1 MSTAAAVIPTGTW
14 TIDPSHSVVG
24 FSVKHMGIATVRGT
38 FEAFSGGL
46 VVDGPLSGARIEA
59 TVEAGSINTREE
71 QRDAHLRSAD
81 FFDAENHPQLR
92 FVSTGV
98 RVRDEETLVVTGDL
112 SMAGQTHP
120 VELTAEID
128 GLDTDPWGNERVG
141 LSLSGQLSR
150 GKWGMTFN
158 QALGS
163 GNLLV
168 SDKVKIAIDVSAIR
182 QAA

>member
-1 MSTAAAVIPTGTW
+1 MATAAVSIPTGTW

-24 FSVKHMGIATVRGT
+24 FAVKHMGIATVRGT
-38 FEAFSGGL
+38 FDAFAGSL
-46 VVDGPLSGARIEA
+46 TVDGPLSGARFAA
-59 TVEAGSINTREE
+59 TIDAGSINTREE

-81 FFDAENHPQLR
+81 FFDAENHPELR
-92 FVSTGV
+92 FASTAV
-98 RVRDEETLVVTGDL
+98 RVVDEETLVVSGDL
-112 SMAGQTHP
+112 TMAGQTHP

-128 GLDTDPWGNERVG
+128 GLETDPWGNERVG

-150 GKWGMTFN
+150 GEWGMTFN

-168 SDKVKIAIDVSAIR
+168 SDRVKISIDVSAIR
-182 QAA
+182 QAS